1 VSLLTRKQVLNLVGY
16 CRVSTDNQKEE
27 GTILIQERALE
38 EFCKA
43 NAHQLVAVYKDEG
56 VSGTVEN
63 RPGLASLFTFLECSR
78 GIHGVL
84 IYKLDRLARDL
95 YMQEHLLRELDKRGL
110 ALYSTKESDLN
121 STDPMRVA
129 FRQFVGVVSELEK
142 SFITMRLSAGRQK
155 KASEGRYAGGGV
167 PLGYRVTQDKDLMVD
182 EADAD
187 TVMLIFK
194 LRRKRWNLLQIATHL
209 NKHGLPTARGGRWY
223 ASTIKYILENPRY
236 KGKALYSGVA
246 AKRGDWAIR

>member
-1 VSLLTRKQVLNLVGY
+1 MNLVGY

-27 GTILIQERALE
+27 GTIAIQERALE
-38 EFCKA
+38 EYCST
-43 NAHQLVAVYKDEG
+43 NGYHLVAVYKDEG
-56 VSGTVEN
+56 VSGTVES

-78 GIHGVL
+78 GVHGVL

-95 YMQEHLLRELDKRGL
+95 YMQEHLLREFSKRSL
-110 ALYSTKESDLN
+110 QLYSTKESDLN

-187 TVMLIFK
+187 TIMLIFK
-194 LRRKRWNLLQIATHL
+194 LRRKHWNLLQIADQL
-209 NKHGLPTARGGRWY
+209 NTMDIPTARGGRWH
-223 ASTIKYILENPRY
+223 ASTVKYILENPRY
-236 KGKALYSGVA
+236 KGRVVYSGVV
-246 AKRGDWAIR
+246 AKRSDLTIR

>member
-1 VSLLTRKQVLNLVGY
+1 MNLVGY

-27 GTILIQERALE
+27 GTIAIQERALE

-43 NAHQLVAVYKDEG
+43 NSYQLVAVYKDEG
-56 VSGTVEN
+56 VSGAVEN

-78 GIHGVL
+78 GVHGIL

-95 YMQEHLLRELDKRGL
+95 YMQEHLLREFSKRSL
-110 ALYSTKESDLN
+110 QLYSTKESDLN

-155 KASEGRYAGGGV
+155 KATEGRYAGGGI
-167 PLGYRVTQDKDLMVD
+167 PLGYKLTQDKDLMVD

-187 TVMLIFK
+187 TIMLIFK
-194 LRRKRWNLLQIATHL
+194 LRRKHWNLLQIADRL
-209 NKHGLPTARGGRWY
+209 NVMDIPTARGGRWY
-223 ASTIKYILENPRY
+223 ASTVKYILENPRY
-236 KGKALYSGVA
+236 KGRAVYSGVT
-246 AKRGDWAIR
+246 AKRSDLTIR